1 MNLYGIY
8 QNNDDAE
15 VFQAIYDEESTRYI
29 EDLNHFNERFDL
41 VSKAILQTGDLT
53 KNQSVRNSILSIPGN
68 DNNETR
74 LRAMRIPEGYELD
87 PFINI
92 LRKEFTKL
100 ASITKLNQHL
110 KNKFPLE
117 NIILNQEEME
127 ANSSNISDLD
137 F

>member
-41 VSKAILQTGDLT
+41 VSKAILQTDDLT